1 MLNGIPIRLIIWD
14 TAGEEKYH
22 ALAPIFYNG
31 ADGAIIVYDCTKK
44 ETFERA
50 EKWFNELKDLS
61 ESNPRIILVANK
73 IDLPNKEIETEEGQ
87 DLAKKYNANF
97 FEISALTGLGIDTIF
112 ENIANEIYNFKLEK
126 KRQNFEIEENIEHK
140 KTKKKLLIT
149 STTERYDRRANE
161 SSSCVC

>member
-126 KRQNFEIEENIEHK
+126 KRQNLEIEENIEHK
-140 KTKKKLLIT
+140 KTKKPSGRHMLPIPADALSASVHLLLP
-149 STTERYDRRANE
+149 
-161 SSSCVC
+161 